1 MSNRYFLDANVLISG
16 IVWNG
21 NERKLLSLGEAR
33 KLKFITSMYVFR
45 EIQDV
50 FEDFGFRQQKIAES
64 LVYLRSFIDLIDADE
79 DEVRKYWDVLGDKGD
94 VPVLAAAIK
103 SKCILV
109 TGDKQLIK
117 IGGRYLT
124 VKTAKEV
131 LDSLK

>member
-21 NERKLLSLGEAR
+21 NERKLLSLGESR

-50 FEDFGFRQQKIAES
+50 FEEFGFRQQKIAES

-79 DEVRKYWDVLGDKGD
+79 VRKYWDVLGDKGD
-94 VPVLAAAIK
+94 VPVLAAAVK
-103 SKCILV
+103 SKSILV
-109 TGDKQLIK
+109 TGDTQLIK
-117 IGGRYLT
+117 IGRKYID
-124 VKTAKEV
+124 VITAKEV